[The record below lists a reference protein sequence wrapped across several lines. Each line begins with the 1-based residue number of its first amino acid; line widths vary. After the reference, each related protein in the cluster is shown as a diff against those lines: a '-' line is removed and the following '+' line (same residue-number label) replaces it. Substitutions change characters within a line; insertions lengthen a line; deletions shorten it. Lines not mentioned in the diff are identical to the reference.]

1 MRSLFSDNRALN
13 ILQFLRKNTVMSITM
28 LAARLDVSD
37 RTIRN
42 DIKQINEDIRNC
54 GVIEG
59 DQGKVSLRI
68 FHELKFRSFMENQL
82 QADDFLNSYR
92 NRIDYIFCKLMR
104 SDGPVLTD
112 ELAYEMNLGRTTL
125 VNDIKKLRTEIEPYQ
140 LLIQGRTSKGLS
152 LEGREYD
159 IRQYVIDQ
167 CYEQIYRDYP
177 LDREIVTMIET
188 ASRENFIEKGAEE
201 AFKQFVTLML
211 DRYLTGRSL
220 AKLPEQYY
228 ALASYEAFAAV
239 DQLIDKIGECLD
251 IRIPLEEKIFVFLP
265 IIGMRTPADIEGIKM
280 LPLDDSI
287 RKLMQE
293 IIHQISIEME
303 INIGNSEFS
312 EEFLYHLMFM
322 VNRLRF
328 GVHLTNPMLI
338 DIQEKYRLA
347 YQMGKIAARV
357 VEAELGLVVTDDEKG
372 YLASYFVVFLAENEH
387 KKPFQVAVVCGNGRV
402 TAGLIKAQLKKVLDS
417 SVKIVLYA
425 DEAVDEAVL
434 NDYDIVL
441 STISLSC
448 SCDRPVIY
456 INEIFNERELM
467 SKIEKAKYWDDVE
480 VPVLDNNWFVMTDLL
495 DETRFFILDKAVSY
509 DNALQEMVDSLVRTG
524 QVDDGFLERLRKR
537 ERKGTVVFDNAIA
550 IPHGVQYS
558 GDKLVLS
565 VGVFPTPMKYNEHE
579 IKVVFLLGLPETVKA
594 DDNLLIR
601 IYDEIM
607 SLAQDRE
614 MMDKLAAADSFSAL
628 LRVLYRQA

>member
-1 MRSLFSDNRALN
+1 
-13 ILQFLRKNTVMSITM
+13 MSINI
-28 LAARLDVSD
+28 LAARLNVSD

-42 DIKQINEDIRNC
+42 DIKQINEDIQDY

-59 DQGKVSLRI
+59 DQGKVTLRI
-68 FHELKFRSFMENQL
+68 FQEIKFQLFLESQL
-82 QADDFLNSYR
+82 QSDDFLNSYR
-92 NRIDYIFCKLMR
+92 NRIDYIFGKLMR
-104 SDGPVLTD
+104 SDAPVLTD

-125 VNDIKKLRTEIEPYQ
+125 VNDIKKLRTEIEPYH
-140 LLIQGRTSKGLS
+140 LSIQGRTSKGLS

-177 LDREIVTMIET
+177 LDREIITMIEA
-188 ASRENFIEKGAEE
+188 ASQDNFIEKSAET

-211 DRYLTGRSL
+211 DRYLTGCSL
-220 AKLPEQYY
+220 TELPEQYY
-228 ALASYEAFAAV
+228 TLASYKAFASV
-239 DQLIDKIGECLD
+239 ETLINEIGECLGL
-251 IRIPLEEKIFVFLP
+251 RIPLEEKIFVFLP
-265 IIGMRTPADIEGIKM
+265 IIGMRTPADIDAIKT

-287 RKLMQE
+287 RGLMQK
-293 IIHQISIEME
+293 IIHQIGIEME
-303 INIGNSEFS
+303 INIIDNNFS

-328 GVHLTNPMLI
+328 GVRLTNPMLI

-347 YQMGKIAARV
+347 YQMGKIAAKV
-357 VEAELGLVVTDDEKG
+357 VEKELNLVVTDDEKG
-372 YLASYFVVFLAENEH
+372 YLASYFVVFLAENDQ
-387 KKPFQVAVVCGNGRV
+387 KKKKTFQVAVVCGNGRV

-425 DEAVDEAVL
+425 DEAVDEAIL
-434 NDYDIVL
+434 NEYDIVL
-441 STISLSC
+441 STITLSC
-448 SCDRPVIY
+448 KCNRPVIY

-467 SKIEKAKYWDDVE
+467 RKIEKAKYWDDVE

-495 DETRFFILDKAVSY
+495 DETRFFILNEAVSY
-509 DNALQEMVDSLVRTG
+509 DDALQKMVNSLVSTK
-524 QVDDGFLERLRKR
+524 QVDNGFLERLRKR

-558 GDKLVLS
+558 GNKLVLS
-565 VGVFPTPMKYNEHE
+565 VGVFPIPMKYNEHE
-579 IKVVFLLGLPETVKA
+579 IKVIFLLGLPEKVGV

-607 SLAQDRE
+607 SLAQDRD
-614 MMDKLAAADSFSAL
+614 MMDKLSVADSFSAL
-628 LRVLYRQA
+628 LRVLYRQS

>member
-1 MRSLFSDNRALN
+1 MTISA
-13 ILQFLRKNTVMSITM
+13 

-42 DIKQINEDIRNC
+42 DIKQINEEIRNC

-59 DQGKVSLRI
+59 DQGKVSLRV
-68 FHELKFRSFMENQL
+68 FHEPKFQAFLETQL

-92 NRIDYIFCKLMR
+92 NRIDYIFGRLMR
-104 SDGPVLTD
+104 SKEPVLTD

-125 VNDIKKLRTEIEPYQ
+125 VNDLKKLRAEIEPYH
-140 LLIQGRTSKGLS
+140 LSIQGKTSKGLS
-152 LEGREYD
+152 LEGSEYD

-177 LDREIVTMIET
+177 LDQEIVTMIAA
-188 ASRENFIEKGAEE
+188 ASRDSFIEKSAEE

-211 DRYLTGRSL
+211 DRYLTGCSL
-220 AKLPEQYY
+220 GKLPEQYY
-228 ALASYEAFAAV
+228 TLSSYKAFAAV
-239 DQLIDKIGECLD
+239 EQLIDEIGECLG
-251 IRIPLEEKIFVFLP
+251 ISIPIEEKLFVFLP
-265 IIGMRTPADIEGIKM
+265 IIGMRTPADIEGIKA
-280 LPLDDSI
+280 LPLDESI
-287 RKLMQE
+287 RGLMRK
-293 IIHQISIEME
+293 IIHQIGIEME
-303 INIGNSEFS
+303 INLVDSEFS

-328 GVHLTNPMLI
+328 GVHLTNPMLL
-338 DIQEKYRLA
+338 DIREKYRLA
-347 YQMGKIAARV
+347 YQMGKIAAKV
-357 VEAELGLVVTDDEKG
+357 VQAELGLSVSDDEKG

-387 KKPFQVAVVCGNGRV
+387 KQKKPFQVAVVCGNGRV

-425 DEAVDEAVL
+425 DEAVDEDVL
-434 NDYDIVL
+434 SDYDIVL
-441 STISLSC
+441 STITLPCRC
-448 SCDRPVIY
+448 SRPVIY

-467 SKIEKAKYWDDVE
+467 RKIEKAKYWDDVE

-495 DETRFFILDKAVSY
+495 DETRFFVLQGAAGY
-509 DNALQEMVDSLVRTG
+509 DDALQKMTASLTADG
-524 QVDDGFLERLRKR
+524 QVDDGFLERLRER

-550 IPHGVQYS
+550 IPHGVQYA
-558 GDKLVLS
+558 GDKLVLA
-565 VGVFPTPMKYNEHE
+565 VGVFPAPMKYNEHE
-579 IKVVFLLGLPETVKA
+579 IKVIFLLGLPEMVEA

-607 SLAQDRE
+607 SLAQDRD
-614 MMDKLAAADSFSAL
+614 MMDKLAAADSFPAL